1 MQPIYPSRWLKSKV
15 ATFGSGRRACDEL
28 KGVFQASDEGL
39 GSSLRQW
46 NMCSFFDRK
55 PILIGKMK
63 CTVKQKII
71 TIAYP
76 FDDPRNSIPIMSASP
91 DLNYTVIKSARELE
105 QFICQ
110 LADCREAA
118 VDLEADSMYHFK
130 EKVCLLQ
137 IAADGLTVV
146 IDPIKVNDLSALAP
160 FFADERCR
168 KVFHGADYDVRS
180 LYRDFQIEIS
190 NLFDTQLAAQFIGLK
205 ETGLEAVL
213 ARYFGVSLDKKYQR
227 KDWSQRPLPRPMID
241 YAARDVRYLLPLA
254 RLFEDKLRR
263 CKRLE
268 WVEEECERLCQVRPT
283 TPQQQDPLFLKFRGA
298 GKLQPRALAVLEALL
313 QYRRQIAAKKDRPLF
328 KVFSNQS
335 LLQIAMKQPVSLTHL
350 QKLNAMSQHQVKIYG
365 KPIVNQ
371 VKLALQLS
379 AHDLPIY
386 PRKKAPVVPAAV
398 PQRIQI
404 LKAWRQAKA
413 IQLNLEPGL
422 LCNNALINNLALA
435 DPQNS
440 AALAK
445 IPEMKKWQRD
455 SFGHEIV
462 ALLSQPH
469 SV

>member
-1 MQPIYPSRWLKSKV
+1 M
-15 ATFGSGRRACDEL
+15 T
-28 KGVFQASDEGL
+28 
-39 GSSLRQW
+39 
-46 NMCSFFDRK
+46 
-55 PILIGKMK
+55 
-63 CTVKQKII
+63 
-71 TIAYP
+71 
-76 FDDPRNSIPIMSASP
+76 ASP
-91 DLNYTVIKSARELE
+91 DLNYTVIKTARELE
-105 QFICQ
+105 QFLCQ

-137 IAADGLTVV
+137 IAADGSTVV
-146 IDPIKVNDLSALAP
+146 IDPIKVNDLSPLAP
-160 FFADERCR
+160 FFADDRCR

-180 LYRDFQIEIS
+180 LYRDFKIEIS

-227 KDWSQRPLPRPMID
+227 KDWSQRPLPISMID

-254 RLFEDKLRR
+254 QLFEDTLRR
-263 CKRLE
+263 YKRLE
-268 WVEEECERLCQVRPT
+268 WVEEECERLCQVRPAT
-283 TPQQQDPLFLKFRGA
+283 LQQEPLFLKFRGA

-350 QKLNAMSQHQVKIYG
+350 QKLNALSQHQVKIFG
-365 KPIVNQ
+365 KPIVKK
-371 VKLALQLS
+371 VKQALQLS
-379 AHDLPIY
+379 PHDLPIY

-404 LKAWRQAKA
+404 LKAWRQEKA

-435 DPQNS
+435 DPKNS
-440 AALAK
+440 AALVK

-462 ALLSQPH
+462 ALLSQSPN
-469 SV
+469 V